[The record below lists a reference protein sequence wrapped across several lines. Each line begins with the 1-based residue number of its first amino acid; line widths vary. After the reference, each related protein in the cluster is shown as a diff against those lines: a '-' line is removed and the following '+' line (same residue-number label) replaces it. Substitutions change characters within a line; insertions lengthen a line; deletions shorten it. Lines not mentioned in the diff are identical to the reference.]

1 MLFQRW
7 LFASKGLKSELKK
20 KKKIHVTLCWPPS
33 PRVSRI
39 IWMAPSLTQFNII
52 CLFNCNLYLGCL
64 KSNLKIPTRPNHFDL
79 RKYSKYGFNIL
90 SLNGQKNSIDINK
103 NNLKLA
109 RDEIPLKVL
118 FNVSRPIFFPGLRN
132 VNGSVFLKGEE
143 ILEFWFQFHTQR
155 RKENIFYLW

>member
-1 MLFQRW
+1 
-7 LFASKGLKSELKK
+7 
-20 KKKIHVTLCWPPS
+20 
-33 PRVSRI
+33 
-39 IWMAPSLTQFNII
+39 MAPSLTQFNII

-64 KSNLKIPTRPNHFDL
+64 KYNLKIPTRPNHFDL

-118 FNVSRPIFFPGLRN
+118 FNVSRPLFFPGFVSTSKN
-132 VNGSVFLKGEE
+132 KKVAKDFSNEGIILKICLSKTQPHPHVCLEE
-143 ILEFWFQFHTQR
+143 S
-155 RKENIFYLW
+155 